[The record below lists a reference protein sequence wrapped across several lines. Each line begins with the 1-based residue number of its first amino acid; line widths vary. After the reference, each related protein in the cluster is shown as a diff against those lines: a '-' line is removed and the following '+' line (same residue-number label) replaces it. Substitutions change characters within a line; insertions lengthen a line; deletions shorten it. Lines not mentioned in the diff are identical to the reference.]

1 MEGCR
6 HACATL
12 SFPPVL
18 PETFKTKQNASR
30 ANVLSGLRVWF
41 PPNDLNPPHA
51 ACARRSLLRSRRS
64 APLVTVNYFLPA
76 APPHIWVILLTR
88 VTSPLTN
95 PTLASRAVQGP
106 SSPAAAGRGGMGGEE
121 HPRET
126 TAEHEQ
132 NTPSV
137 VGRSNPRAVARSS
150 FGYAL
155 LMKSLL
161 SFFFFFLIFGFQCP
175 PRFLPVR

>member
-106 SSPAAAGRGGMGGEE
+106 SSPAAAGRGGMGGKSIPGKPQLNTSRTL
-121 HPRET
+121 HPWWDAATQERWH
-126 TAEHEQ
+126 APH
-132 NTPSV
+132 S
-137 VGRSNPRAVARSS
+137 GMR
-150 FGYAL
+150 
-155 LMKSLL
+155 
-161 SFFFFFLIFGFQCP
+161 C
-175 PRFLPVR
+175 